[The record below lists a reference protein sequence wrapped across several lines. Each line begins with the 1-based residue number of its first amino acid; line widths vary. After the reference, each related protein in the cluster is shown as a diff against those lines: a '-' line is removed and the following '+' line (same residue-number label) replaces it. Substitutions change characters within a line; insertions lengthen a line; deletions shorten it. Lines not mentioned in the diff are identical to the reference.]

1 MSTAA
6 IVMMSLAI
14 LLVWGGLAV
23 SAVHLLRHPD
33 DSSGDLAI
41 EDELAPAVLSLIHIS
56 EPTRRTERSRMPS
69 SA

>member
-23 SAVHLLRHPD
+23 SAIHLLRHPD

-41 EDELAPAVLSLIHIS
+41 EDELAPAV
-56 EPTRRTERSRMPS
+56 REREAGRLD
-69 SA
+69 ARHR

>member
-6 IVMMSLAI
+6 IIMMSMAI

-23 SAVHLLRHPD
+23 SATHLLRHPD

-41 EDELAPAVLSLIHIS
+41 EDELAPAVW
-56 EPTRRTERSRMPS
+56 EREGDRLD
-69 SA
+69 ARHR

>member
-41 EDELAPAVLSLIHIS
+41 EDELAPAVW
-56 EPTRRTERSRMPS
+56 EREGDRLD
-69 SA
+69 ARHR

>member
-41 EDELAPAVLSLIHIS
+41 EDELDPAV
-56 EPTRRTERSRMPS
+56 REREDGRLD
-69 SA
+69 ARHR

>member
-23 SAVHLLRHPD
+23 SAIHLLRHPD

-41 EDELAPAVLSLIHIS
+41 EDDLAPAVW
-56 EPTRRTERSRMPS
+56 EREDGLLDAQHR
-69 SA
+69 

>member
-23 SAVHLLRHPD
+23 SAIHLLRHPD

-41 EDELAPAVLSLIHIS
+41 EDELATVVGAPAAV
-56 EPTRRTERSRMPS
+56 T
-69 SA
+69 A

>member
-14 LLVWGGLAV
+14 LLVWGGLAA

-41 EDELAPAVLSLIHIS
+41 EDELAPAVWEREDDRLDAQ
-56 EPTRRTERSRMPS
+56 RR
-69 SA
+69 

>member
-41 EDELAPAVLSLIHIS
+41 EDELAPAVW
-56 EPTRRTERSRMPS
+56 EREDGLLDARHR
-69 SA
+69 

>member
-33 DSSGDLAI
+33 DSSGDLAPGDRLAPAAWER
-41 EDELAPAVLSLIHIS
+41 EDELGREDVRLDA
-56 EPTRRTERSRMPS
+56 RRG
-69 SA
+69 

>member
-41 EDELAPAVLSLIHIS
+41 EDELAPAVREREDGRLDARHRLSLIHI
-56 EPTRRTERSRMPS
+56 
-69 SA
+69 

>member
-23 SAVHLLRHPD
+23 SAIHLLRHPD

-41 EDELAPAVLSLIHIS
+41 EDELAPVVW
-56 EPTRRTERSRMPS
+56 EREDGRLD
-69 SA
+69 AQHR

>member
-6 IVMMSLAI
+6 IVMTSLAI

-41 EDELAPAVLSLIHIS
+41 EDELAPAVW
-56 EPTRRTERSRMPS
+56 ERQDGRLD
-69 SA
+69 ARHR

>member
-23 SAVHLLRHPD
+23 SAIHLLRHPD

-41 EDELAPAVLSLIHIS
+41 EDELAPAV
-56 EPTRRTERSRMPS
+56 REREDGLLDAQHR
-69 SA
+69 

>member
-23 SAVHLLRHPD
+23 SAIHLLRHPD
-33 DSSGDLAI
+33 DSSGDLAV
-41 EDELAPAVLSLIHIS
+41 EDDLALAVW
-56 EPTRRTERSRMPS
+56 EREDGRLD
-69 SA
+69 AQHR

>member
-41 EDELAPAVLSLIHIS
+41 EGELAPAVW
-56 EPTRRTERSRMPS
+56 EREDGRLD
-69 SA
+69 AQHR

>member
-23 SAVHLLRHPD
+23 SAIHLLRHPD

-41 EDELAPAVLSLIHIS
+41 EDDLAPAVW
-56 EPTRRTERSRMPS
+56 EREDDRLD
-69 SA
+69 ARHR

>member
-23 SAVHLLRHPD
+23 SAIHLLRHPD

-41 EDELAPAVLSLIHIS
+41 EDELAPAVW
-56 EPTRRTERSRMPS
+56 ERQDGRLD
-69 SA
+69 ARHR